1 MKKVSTF
8 ELLKTLF
15 RNEVLSQQAH
25 SAKFQAEMAVNKR
38 ALKKLAIKIGNA
50 ILVAYFYAISVCDRT
65 RQLFQV
71 PYIFHVVFNCAIRR
85 KLSCVRNID

>member
-25 SAKFQAEMAVNKR
+25 SAKFQAEIAVNKR
-38 ALKKLAIKIGNA
+38 VLKKLAIKIGK
-50 ILVAYFYAISVCDRT
+50 
-65 RQLFQV
+65 LF
-71 PYIFHVVFNCAIRR
+71 
-85 KLSCVRNID
+85 

>member
-25 SAKFQAEMAVNKR
+25 SAKFQAEIAVNKR
-38 ALKKLAIKIGNA
+38 ALKKLVIKIGNA
-50 ILVAYFYAISVCDRT
+50 ILVAYFMPYQSAIGRGNFFKCHISFT
-65 RQLFQV
+65 
-71 PYIFHVVFNCAIRR
+71 
-85 KLSCVRNID
+85 